1 MKNTTRQYLRWI
13 TNILVAIVIVLLI
26 IFGLP
31 VIWDLFLPFIIGWI
45 IAMIAN
51 PLVKFLEE
59 KLKIQRKAV
68 SVIVIILVIGSIVG
82 IGYLTFSKLIQEAIG
97 FFSSMP
103 EIIKDI
109 EGEFRDIGNNLS
121 GFYNRLP
128 VSIQNA
134 LSNVGNQASQ
144 LAGGIVENISTPT
157 ISNVGSIARNI
168 PTIIIAVVMCLLSS
182 YAFIAEREWLINW
195 LKKSVPESIQNKWT
209 VVYSSIKQAVGGY
222 FKAQFIIEF
231 WIYLLLVIGL
241 AILNVKYAVLIAFL
255 IAILDFLPVFGAGAV
270 MLPWAVI
277 KFLSGDYKM
286 AIGLLVIWGIGQLVR
301 QIIQP
306 KIMGDSIGFDMIP
319 TLILLYVGYKLKG
332 VLGMLLILPVGIII
346 VNMNNAG
353 IFDTTKNSIRLL
365 IRGLNNF
372 RKLTPEEIDS
382 VSGKEDDKN
391 TES

>member
-1 MKNTTRQYLRWI
+1 MKNTTKQYLRWI
-13 TNILVAIVIVLLI
+13 TNILVAVVIVLVI

-31 VIWDLFLPFIIGWI
+31 VIINLFMPFIIGWI
-45 IAMIAN
+45 IAMVAN
-51 PLVKFLEE
+51 PLVQFLEK

-68 SVIVIILVIGSIVG
+68 SVIVIVLVIGAVVGLSYLIVA
-82 IGYLTFSKLIQEAIG
+82 KLVQEAIG
-97 FFSSMP
+97 FISSMP
-103 EIIKDI
+103 EMIQSI
-109 EGEFRDIGNNLS
+109 EHEFEEIGNNLS

-128 VSIQNA
+128 GSIQNA
-134 LSNVGNQASQ
+134 LSNVSKQASQ

-157 ISNVGSIARNI
+157 IANVGSIAKNI

-182 YAFIAEREWLINW
+182 YAFIAERELLVNW
-195 LKKSVPESIQNKWT
+195 MKKNVPVSIQNKWT

-231 WIYLLLVIGL
+231 WIYLLLVVGL

-255 IAILDFLPVFGAGAV
+255 IAILDLLPVFGAGAV

-286 AIGLLVIWGIGQLVR
+286 AIGLLIIWGIGQLVR

-319 TLILLYVGYKLKG
+319 TLILLYVGYKIKG
-332 VLGMLLILPVGIII
+332 VLGMLLILPIGIII
-346 VNMNNAG
+346 MNMNNAG

-365 IRGLNNF
+365 IRRINDF

-382 VSGKEDDKN
+382 LSDKKDKE
-391 TES
+391 

>member
-13 TNILVAIVIVLLI
+13 TNILAAVVIVLI
-26 IFGLP
+26 VIFGLP
-31 VIWDLFLPFIIGWI
+31 VIIDLLMPFIIGWI

-51 PLVKFLEE
+51 PLVQFLEK

-68 SVIVIILVIGSIVG
+68 SVIVIVLVIGAIVG
-82 IGYLTFSKLIQEAIG
+82 LSYLIIAKLIQEAIG

-103 EIIKDI
+103 EMIQSI
-109 EGEFRDIGNNLS
+109 EYEFKEIGDNLS

-128 VSIQNA
+128 GSIQSA
-134 LSNVGNQASQ
+134 LSNVSKQASQ

-157 ISNVGSIARNI
+157 IANVGSIAKNI
-168 PTIIIAVVMCLLSS
+168 PTIIIAIVMCLLSS
-182 YAFIAEREWLINW
+182 YAFIAEKEHLISW
-195 LKKSVPESIQNKWT
+195 MKKNIPLSIQDKWS
-209 VVYSSIKQAVGGY
+209 VVYLSIKQAVGGY
-222 FKAQFIIEF
+222 FKAQIIIEF

-255 IAILDFLPVFGAGAV
+255 IAVLDFLPVFGAGAV

-286 AIGLLVIWGIGQLVR
+286 AIGLLVIWGVGQLVR

-319 TLILLYVGYKLKG
+319 TLILLYIGYKLKG
-332 VLGMLLILPVGIII
+332 VVGMLLILPIGIII
-346 VNMNNAG
+346 MNMDKAG
-353 IFDTTKNSIRLL
+353 IFDVTKNSIRLL
-365 IRGLNNF
+365 IRSINDF
-372 RKLTPEEIDS
+372 RRLTPEEINSLTDKKD
-382 VSGKEDDKN
+382 KE
-391 TES
+391 

>member
-13 TNILVAIVIVLLI
+13 TNILVAVAVVLVI

-31 VIWDLFLPFIIGWI
+31 IVIKLFMPFIIGWI

-51 PLVKFLEE
+51 PLVQFLEK

-68 SVIVIILVIGSIVG
+68 SVIVIILVIGAIVG
-82 IGYLTFSKLIQEAIG
+82 LGYLIIAKLIQESIG
-97 FFSSMP
+97 FFSSLP
-103 EIIKDI
+103 ELI
-109 EGEFRDIGNNLS
+109 EGVEREFDKIGNNLS
-121 GFYNRLP
+121 GFYDKLP
-128 VSIQNA
+128 AVIQNA
-134 LSNVGNQASQ
+134 LSNANSQ
-144 LAGGIVENISTPT
+144 TSKLIGSLVENISTPT
-157 ISNVGSIARNI
+157 ISNVGSIAKNI

-182 YAFIAEREWLINW
+182 YAFIAEREQLINW
-195 LKKSVPESIQNKWT
+195 LRNNVPENIQNKWK

-255 IAILDFLPVFGAGAV
+255 IAILDFLPIFGAGAV
-270 MLPWAVI
+270 MIPWAVI
-277 KFLSGDYKM
+277 KFLSSDYKM

-319 TLILLYVGYKLKG
+319 TLILLYIGYRIKG
-332 VLGMLLILPVGIII
+332 VLGMLLILPAGIII
-346 VNMNNAG
+346 MNMNKAG

-365 IRGLNNF
+365 IKGINDF
-372 RKLTPEEIDS
+372 RRLTPEEVSS
-382 VSGKEDDKN
+382 VSEDEK
-391 TES
+391 TE

>member
-13 TNILVAIVIVLLI
+13 TNILVAIMIVLLI

-31 VIWDLFLPFIIGWI
+31 VVINLFMPFIIGWI

-59 KLKIQRKAV
+59 KLRIQRKAV
-68 SVIVIILVIGSIVG
+68 SVIVIILVIGVI
-82 IGYLTFSKLIQEAIG
+82 IGAAYLLVSKLIQEAIG
-97 FFSSMP
+97 FVSSMP
-103 EIIKDI
+103 DMI
-109 EGEFRDIGNNLS
+109 ESIESEFNKIGDNFS

-128 VSIQNA
+128 SSIQNV
-134 LSNVGNQASQ
+134 LSNINEQASQ
-144 LAGGIVENISTPT
+144 LVGGIVENISTPT
-157 ISNVGSIARNI
+157 ISNVGSIAKNI
-168 PTIIIAVVMCLLSS
+168 PTIIIAIVMCVLSS
-182 YAFIAEREWLINW
+182 YAFIAERELLINW
-195 LKKSVPESIQNKWT
+195 AKKNVPESIQDKWT
-209 VVYSSIKQAVGGY
+209 VLYSSIKQAVGGY

-231 WIYLLLVIGL
+231 WIYLLLVVGL

-286 AIGLLVIWGIGQLVR
+286 AIGLLIIWGIGQLVR

-332 VLGMLLILPVGIII
+332 VLGMLLILPIGII
-346 VNMNNAG
+346 VLNMNKAG

-365 IRGLNNF
+365 IRGINDF

-382 VSGKEDDKN
+382 LSDKEDDKN